1 MLGLS
6 GGTPGDVLIMGSVGR
21 FAAAVSQ
28 WDCRFLNTLSWDG
41 RQKISM
47 TPVNNAG
54 TALKWVRSL
63 LLSGRDIQDVSYD
76 QLNRLAEQVPPGSE
90 GLRFFPFL
98 NGASCPHWS
107 EAVRGTFLGLEAYHT
122 PGHLIRAVMEGVA
135 LSLGENQA
143 LLAQCGG
150 LCEDP
155 VYLGGGGAKSLV
167 WSQILC
173 DVLGRELLLPEQVET
188 ETIGSALL
196 GGMACGLLR
205 REDAAQWNQVRSRLT
220 PDSSRKVEYAGLQAR
235 FSADYALL
243 ERLYKGGG

>member
-98 NGASCPHWS
+98 NGS
-107 EAVRGTFLGLEAYHT
+107 
-122 PGHLIRAVMEGVA
+122 
-135 LSLGENQA
+135 
-143 LLAQCGG
+143 
-150 LCEDP
+150 
-155 VYLGGGGAKSLV
+155 
-167 WSQILC
+167 
-173 DVLGRELLLPEQVET
+173 
-188 ETIGSALL
+188 
-196 GGMACGLLR
+196 
-205 REDAAQWNQVRSRLT
+205 
-220 PDSSRKVEYAGLQAR
+220 
-235 FSADYALL
+235 
-243 ERLYKGGG
+243 